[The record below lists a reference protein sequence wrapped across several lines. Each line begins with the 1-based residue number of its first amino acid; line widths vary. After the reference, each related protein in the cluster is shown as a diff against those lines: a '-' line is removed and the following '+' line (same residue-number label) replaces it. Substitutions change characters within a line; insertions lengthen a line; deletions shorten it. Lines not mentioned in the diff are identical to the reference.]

1 MFCMSS
7 QNTFGEKVRLND
19 KVESRVR
26 VCENCGATDHLE
38 MHHVRNL
45 KDLKGKS
52 DWEIKMISRN
62 RKTLAVCSACHH
74 KIHSGRKLD

>member
-1 MFCMSS
+1 LNDRLP
-7 QNTFGEKVRLND
+7 NTVAITGGRNGLIARLNA
-19 KVESRVR
+19 R

-52 DWEIKMISRN
+52 DWEIKNDFS
-62 RKTLAVCSACHH
+62 
-74 KIHSGRKLD
+74 

>member
-1 MFCMSS
+1 M
-7 QNTFGEKVRLND
+7 GL
-19 KVESRVR
+19 
-26 VCENCGATDHLE
+26 L
-38 MHHVRNL
+38 HHVRNL

-74 KIHSGRKLD
+74 KIHSGRKSD